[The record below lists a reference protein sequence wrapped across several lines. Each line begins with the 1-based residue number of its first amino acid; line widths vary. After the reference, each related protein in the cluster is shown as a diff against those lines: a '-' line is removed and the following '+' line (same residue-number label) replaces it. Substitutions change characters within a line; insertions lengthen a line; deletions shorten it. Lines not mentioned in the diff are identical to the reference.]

1 MRKSRFWVAW
11 AVGNLTWLV
20 GAPFLLSL
28 WVTADELASG
38 AATSGERDS
47 PQILMAG
54 FVMLNATVV
63 LLVNVTWGVV
73 ALIKRRRRKGNA
85 PRSP

>member
-1 MRKSRFWVAW
+1 MRKSRFWIAW

-38 AATSGERDS
+38 AAISSERDS
-47 PQILMAG
+47 PKILMAG
-54 FVMLNATVV
+54 FVMLNAAVV

-73 ALIKRRRRKGNA
+73 ALVRRRRRKGSS
-85 PRSP
+85 PRSG